1 LRRRRAGTTWL
12 TLRRLLSRRRRAL
25 LAQPIQSLNT
35 PNNRKIILIIV
46 DNLNIESGSIVG
58 LESREPALSLK
69 LESASLT
76 LRESNVNLCVLT
88 D

>member
-35 PNNRKIILIIV
+35 PDNRKIVLIIV
-46 DNLNIESGSIVG
+46 DNLNIESGSIIG
-58 LESREPALSLK
+58 LKSRESTLSLK
-69 LESASLT
+69 LECASLT
-76 LRESNVNLCVLT
+76 LRESDVNLCVLT